1 MLIKRLIFDEI
12 QKVLDTNKIIILR
25 WPRQVGKTTIMKD
38 LQTTF
43 KSQKTVFLDMDDLDI
58 KEKIKTAWNLINYIK
73 FEYSY
78 QENEDIVIFL
88 DEFQNIENAG
98 VFLKNIY
105 DKYSNIKLIC
115 SWSSSLEITK
125 NIEHLTGRKIVFDI
139 TPFTFKEYLKARK
152 FKNYN
157 IKFNIN
163 NFNEINDFYNIYQNE
178 LENFL
183 KEYLTIWWYPEI
195 VLTTWNIRKNIA
207 KDIIETYIQKDITSF
222 LHIENIQAFN
232 NLLKIISSQIWSLLN
247 KSELNA
253 TLWISINTL
262 KKYLNIL
269 EWTFIINILNPFY
282 KNVRK
287 ELSKMPKIYFNDM
300 WIRNYLLYWN
310 LEELPTANIWE
321 LVENFV
327 YNELKLKDNNWI
339 NFYRTISKAEIDFI
353 FQKSFDKIIPM
364 EVKYRNKVNVP
375 EIMQNFSKNYSSK
388 IDKKIIITK
397 NKLEIKED
405 VYLIPACLVSFINL

>member
-25 WPRQVGKTTIMKD
+25 GPRQVGKTTIMKD

-58 KEKIKTAWNLINYIK
+58 KEKIKTAGNLINYIK

-115 SWSSSLEITK
+115 SGSSSLEITK

-183 KEYLTIWWYPEI
+183 KEYLTIGGYPEI
-195 VLTTWNIRKNIA
+195 VLTTGNIRKNIA
-207 KDIIETYIQKDITSF
+207 KDITK
-222 LHIENIQAFN
+222 HIF
-232 NLLKIISSQIWSLLN
+232 
-247 KSELNA
+247 
-253 TLWISINTL
+253 
-262 KKYLNIL
+262 
-269 EWTFIINILNPFY
+269 
-282 KNVRK
+282 
-287 ELSKMPKIYFNDM
+287 
-300 WIRNYLLYWN
+300 
-310 LEELPTANIWE
+310 
-321 LVENFV
+321 
-327 YNELKLKDNNWI
+327 
-339 NFYRTISKAEIDFI
+339 
-353 FQKSFDKIIPM
+353 
-364 EVKYRNKVNVP
+364 
-375 EIMQNFSKNYSSK
+375 
-388 IDKKIIITK
+388 KKI
-397 NKLEIKED
+397 
-405 VYLIPACLVSFINL
+405 